1 MLFDFT
7 MVGLMK
13 RFLIVLLQ
21 LLPLATAAILCM
33 AAAALPALAAY
44 GISPLTVAIV
54 AGMVLGNTVFPRFAP
69 YLAAGVALSKTRL
82 LRLGIVLYGLKITL
96 PTVAAA
102 GWSALAADI
111 GVVVSTFLL
120 AVWLGKRLRLPP
132 QTAALIGAGSAICG
146 AAAVLAAQPV
156 LKAEERD
163 VGVAVATVVVFGTL
177 AMFAY
182 PALAVALTTPDAA
195 EAVWFGW
202 GIYTGASVHEVA
214 QVAAAGAAI
223 HPLTADVAVI
233 TKMIRVM
240 LLAPF
245 LLALPWL
252 MRRLY
257 PQTAQTRS
265 GRLTIPWF
273 ALGFVAV
280 VALNSLISLP
290 TSGQAVLIRFDTF
303 LLTTAMFAL
312 GLTTRWHSVREAG
325 FRPLLLAGIVALWLL
340 AGGALLSYAACVLL
354 A

>member
-1 MLFDFT
+1 MSRLSALF
-7 MVGLMK
+7 
-13 RFLIVLLQ
+13 LQ
-21 LLPLATAAILCM
+21 LLPLAATAAVCM
-33 AAAALPALAAY
+33 AVAGLPALAAY

-69 YLAAGVALSKTRL
+69 HLADGLAFSKTRL

-96 PTVAAA
+96 PQLAAA
-102 GWSALAADI
+102 GWPALAADI
-111 GVVVSTFLL
+111 GIVAGTFLL

-177 AMFAY
+177 AMFVY
-182 PALAVALTTPDAA
+182 PMLAAWLVPPEAA
-195 EAVWFGW
+195 DAVWFGW
-202 GIYTGASVHEVA
+202 GLYTGASVHEVA

-223 HPLTADVAVI
+223 HPLAADVAVI

-252 MRRLY
+252 MRRLH
-257 PQTAQTRS
+257 PQDGGIGGS
-265 GRLTIPWF
+265 RLTIPWF

-280 VALNSLISLP
+280 VVLNSLISLP
-290 TSGQAVLIRFDTF
+290 ESWHQALIRFDTF

-312 GLTTRWHSVREAG
+312 GLTTRWHSVRQAG
-325 FRPLLLAGIVALWLL
+325 IRPLLLAGSLAVWLL
-340 AGGALLSYAACVLL
+340 LGGALLSYTAYSLL
-354 A
+354 G